1 MFFPFDEWINIFS
14 NLNHPNIVRF
24 IGIYTSKSREQ
35 YIVTEFVS
43 KGSLLD
49 VLRNEKEKIKMDNL
63 IEM

>member
-1 MFFPFDEWINIFS
+1 MNFS

-24 IGIYTSKSREQ
+24 IGICTSNSREQ

-49 VLRNEKEKIKMDNL
+49 VLRNEKEKINMDDM